1 MEPNVY
7 ICLKLVIETTF
18 CCLKVSKHII
28 ETHHWQVQINLH
40 DQWICQD
47 LISLKMYL
55 SLWLFPFYR
64 QKELV
69 LTSRLLWWL
78 AQYHATRLGSC
89 NWEAAAARSSHGTV
103 KLIVLH
109 CGLTEI
115 CQKSFK
121 GFGSQGL
128 GYTGSL
134 TDGVTWWWVRWWEL
148 QVHKVAATIRVCIIM
163 EEPTATIFAMLFH
176 SHATVQTTWQALK
189 TCCLH
194 SC

>member
-1 MEPNVY
+1 MFRLCCQENWY
-7 ICLKLVIETTF
+7 FCSINWCNGTQCLHLSEAGWTTF

-64 QKELV
+64 QEELV
-69 LTSRLLWWL
+69 LKSRLLWWL

-89 NWEAAAARSSHGTV
+89 NWEAAAARSIHGTV
-103 KLIVLH
+103 KLVVLH
-109 CGLTEI
+109 CCLTEI
-115 CQKSFK
+115 CKKSFK

-134 TDGVTWWWVRWWEL
+134 TDGVTWWWVWR
-148 QVHKVAATIRVCIIM
+148 
-163 EEPTATIFAMLFH
+163 
-176 SHATVQTTWQALK
+176 
-189 TCCLH
+189 
-194 SC
+194 